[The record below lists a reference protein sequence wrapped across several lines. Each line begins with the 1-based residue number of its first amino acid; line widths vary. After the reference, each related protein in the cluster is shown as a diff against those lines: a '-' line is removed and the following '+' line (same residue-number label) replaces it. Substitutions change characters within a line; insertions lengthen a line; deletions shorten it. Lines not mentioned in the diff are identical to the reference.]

1 MCLISTVTVLSGATR
16 MKAFGAKLP
25 SAVAAVAA
33 AAIRLPPAKAKP
45 MTRPAPA
52 AAEALRN
59 CRRLA
64 GRARTASDA
73 GAVLWMRFAR
83 MGSGLHEFCRLVD
96 GGAATNVGGAGTDVA
111 APGIQIG
118 RTHVRTP
125 VTKG

>member
-73 GAVLWMRFAR
+73 GAGRWMRFDP
-83 MGSGLHEFCRLVD
+83 M
-96 GGAATNVGGAGTDVA
+96 GAGTHDFGRLPA
-111 APGIQIG
+111 CAPATNAVDRKRGG
-118 RTHVRTP
+118 A
-125 VTKG
+125 

>member
-73 GAVLWMRFAR
+73 GAVLLMRFAR
-83 MGSGLHEFCRLVD
+83 MGTGLPEERKSVGLGKSGSVRVD
-96 GGAATNVGGAGTDVA
+96 LGGR
-111 APGIQIG
+111 GIL
-118 RTHVRTP
+118 
-125 VTKG
+125 TKK